1 MTFASLTQSTFFNYS
16 GALKEFCMPDNIVD
30 RIKILVHQLNDY
42 SYAYHVKDE
51 PQVSDAEYDALYQEL
66 IKLEQTHPDLILPES
81 PSQRVGEKPAS
92 GFATVAHTVPMLSLD
107 NAFDDQQLIDFEQRL
122 KKLVSSETE
131 IQYCCE
137 PKLDG
142 LAVSLR
148 YENGLFVQ
156 GLTRG
161 DGVAG
166 ENITSNLKT
175 IRSVPMRL
183 LTETPP
189 PVLEVRG
196 EVYMTKVGFEQLNLQ
211 AQADGAK
218 AFVNPRNA
226 AAGSLRQ
233 LDPTLTAKRPLV
245 LCAYSIGY
253 SEGWQ
258 QPDSHYDSL
267 IKMSE
272 WGFKINPLMSRADS
286 IAACIEYYERLN
298 QQRPELDYDIDGI
311 VYKVDSL
318 ILQQQLGFIA
328 RAPRWA
334 IARKFPAEEAIT
346 QITGIDFQVGRTGA
360 ITPVARLEP
369 VFVAGVTVSNATL
382 HNKDEIARLGV
393 QIGDFVVIH
402 RAGDVI
408 PKVAKVLLEK
418 RPKDSSIVTFPNTCP
433 VCESELE
440 QITGEA
446 VIRCTGGLI
455 CSAQR
460 KQALKHFVARKA
472 MDVDGLGDKLIDQF
486 VDLELISSPVD
497 IYRLIDKK
505 DTLLNLERMG
515 EKSVDNLLSSI
526 EHSKNTELH
535 RFIYALG
542 IREVGEA
549 TARAL
554 TTHFKSLD
562 AIMQASSD
570 DLLTV
575 DDVGPIVAQHIRRFF
590 SQQVNRDIVAGL
602 LATGLRW
609 PEQIA
614 SQSDDEQPLAGL
626 TYVITGSLNRF
637 SRDELKEKLLQLGAK
652 VSGSV
657 SAKTNC
663 LVAGEKAGS
672 KLTKA
677 QDLGIDI
684 LDETA
689 VLELLEEHGAL

>member
-1 MTFASLTQSTFFNYS
+1 MSDTTAN
-16 GALKEFCMPDNIVD
+16 
-30 RIKILVHQLNDY
+30 RINQLVRQLNEY

-51 PQVSDAEYDALYQEL
+51 PLVSDAEYDHLYQEL
-66 IKLEQTHPDLILPES
+66 IHLEQAAPNFILPES
-81 PSQRVGEKPAS
+81 PSQRVGEKPS
-92 GFATVAHTVPMLSLD
+92 GGFETVAHTVPMLSLD
-107 NAFDDQQLIDFEQRL
+107 NAFDNQQLLDFEQRL
-122 KKLVSSETE
+122 KKLIGTE
-131 IQYCCE
+131 EEITYCCE

-148 YENGLFVQ
+148 YENGLLVQ

-175 IRSVPMRL
+175 IRSVPIRL
-183 LTETPP
+183 NTETPP

-196 EVYMTKVGFEQLNLQ
+196 EVYMTKAGFERLNQQ
-211 AQADGAK
+211 AEEAGGK
-218 AFVNPRNA
+218 TFVNPRNA

-233 LDPTLTAKRPLV
+233 LDPALTAKRPLV

-253 SEGWQ
+253 TEGWQ

-267 IKMSE
+267 INMSE
-272 WGFKINPLMSRADS
+272 WGFRINPLMTRAESMSD
-286 IAACIEYYERLN
+286 CLDYYARIS
-298 QQRPELDYDIDGI
+298 QQRPKLDYDIDGI

-318 ILQQQLGFIA
+318 TLQQTLGFIA

-346 QITGIDFQVGRTGA
+346 QIIDVDFQVGRTGA

-382 HNKDEIARLGV
+382 HNRDEIDRLGV
-393 QIGDFVVIH
+393 QIGDFVAIH

-408 PKVAKVLLEK
+408 PKVAKVLLDK
-418 RPKDSSIVTFPNTCP
+418 RPEQSREVHFPTECP
-433 VCESELE
+433 VCSSELE

-460 KQALKHFVARKA
+460 KQSLKHFVARKA
-472 MDVDGLGDKLIDQF
+472 MDIEGLGDKLIDQL
-486 VDLELISSPVD
+486 VDLGLINNPVD

-505 DTLLNLERMG
+505 DILLSLERMG
-515 EKSVDNLLSSI
+515 EKSVDNLLTSI
-526 EHSKNTELH
+526 ENSKTTELH

-554 TTHFKSLD
+554 TGHFASLD
-562 AIMQASSD
+562 NIIKATSD
-570 DLLTV
+570 DLLNV

-590 SQQVNRDIVAGL
+590 SQSANVDIVEGL
-602 LATGLRW
+602 IEVGVHW
-609 PEQIA
+609 PDVEKNQTVT
-614 SQSDDEQPLAGL
+614 EQPLSGL
-626 TYVITGSLNRF
+626 SYVITGTLANF
-637 SRDELKEKLLQLGAK
+637 SRDELKDKLIQLGAK

-657 SAKTNC
+657 SAKTHC
-663 LVAGEKAGS
+663 LIAGEKAGS

-684 LDETA
+684 MDETA
-689 VLELLEEHGAL
+689 VITLLEQHGVS